1 MDNINVKQIKYKTM
15 YEVLEHWKQYQ
26 EKKKNQEKLDKLI
39 NKLVTEN
46 GVTKY

>member
-1 MDNINVKQIKYKTM
+1 M

-26 EKKKNQEKLDKLI
+26 KEKRKQISLKELDKFI
-39 NKLVTEN
+39 DKLVTKN